1 MLLKFEFENYK
12 CFAKNTVF
20 SMQPADKQRD
30 IEYSVCREK
39 IKGIRKEIKAVCSS
53 VIYGANASGKTNIIS
68 AMCTFK
74 AIILRGN
81 IRNEKIVS
89 DSNNPSASKL
99 ELIPNFYSDSPKPV
113 HFSIEFITDNM
124 KVGYE
129 ISIDVGTFLNINYD
143 RKVVFERLVVND
155 VEIYSRNNSEVTFND
170 NLPASLRKFIR
181 KFDKKHED
189 IFTSS
194 ISLKKDELFLNNAFR
209 IIFAPDLTEI
219 ITHWLE
225 EKFIIICGFDKTR
238 MIPMLPEDD
247 NVKLHKMYTNKSLN
261 QALEQLGVNSS
272 KVGFISEKEG
282 SIPKLFSE
290 IKIKNTKI
298 QIQSDIF
305 ESLGTT
311 RFVDLFPM
319 ILGGLCNG
327 ATIVIDEFDA
337 SIHPMA
343 LLSIINI
350 FHNDEINTRHA
361 QLIFNTHNP
370 VFLNG
375 NVFRRDE
382 IKFVERNDETS
393 IIYSLSDFQ
402 TSGINGVRKGEDY
415 MKHYFINKYGAI
427 NDIDFSQIFEDA
439 MKNSVKKQEK

>member
-74 AIILRGN
+74 DIILRGN
-81 IRNEKIVS
+81 IRNEKIPS
-89 DSNNPSASKL
+89 NPSNSASSNL

-155 VEIYSRNNSEVTFND
+155 VEIYSRNNNEVTFND
-170 NLPASLRKFIR
+170 NLPASLKIR
-181 KFDKKHED
+181 KFDKQQEN
-189 IFTSS
+189 IFTNSK
-194 ISLKKDELFLNNAFR
+194 SLKKDELFLNNGFR
-209 IIFAPDLTEI
+209 IIFAPDLTET

-225 EKFIIICGFDKTR
+225 EKLIIICDFDKTR
-238 MIPMLPEDD
+238 IIPILPED
-247 NVKLHKMYTNKSLN
+247 NNIKLHEMYTIKSLN
-261 QALEQLGVNSS
+261 QALKQLGVNSS
-272 KVGFISEKEG
+272 KVGFVSEKEG
-282 SIPKLFSE
+282 AIPQLFSE
-290 IKIKNTKI
+290 IETKAI
-298 QIQSDIF
+298 RVRIPSYIF

-319 ILGGLCNG
+319 ILKGLCNG

-350 FHNDEINTRHA
+350 FHNDEINTNHA

>member
-12 CFAKNTVF
+12 CFANNAVF
-20 SMQPADKQRD
+20 SMQPADKQKD
-30 IEYSVCREK
+30 IEYSICKEK

-81 IRNEKIVS
+81 IRNEKTLS
-89 DSNNPSASKL
+89 NQNNPASSLL

-129 ISIDVGTFLNINYD
+129 LSIDLGTFLNKNYD
-143 RKVVFERLVVND
+143 RKVVFERLVIND
-155 VEIYSRNNSEVTFND
+155 IEIYNRKTNEVTFND
-170 NLPASLRKFIR
+170 NLPASLRKLIR
-181 KFDKKHED
+181 KFDKQQED
-189 IFTSS
+189 IFTNST
-194 ISLKKDELFLNNAFR
+194 SLKKDELFLNNGFR
-209 IIFAPDLTEI
+209 IIFAPELTEI
-219 ITHWLE
+219 ITHWFE
-225 EKFIIICGFDKTR
+225 EKLIIICGFDKTR
-238 MIPMLPEDD
+238 MIPMFPEDD
-247 NVKLHKMYTNKSLN
+247 NIKLHKMYTNKSLN

-282 SIPKLFSE
+282 SVPKLFSE

-298 QIQSDIF
+298 QIPSDIF

-311 RFVDLFPM
+311 RFVDLFPI

-327 ATIVIDEFDA
+327 DTIVIDEFDA

-350 FHNDEINTRHA
+350 FHNDEINTKHA

-382 IKFVERNDETS
+382 IKFVEINDETS
-393 IIYSLSDFQ
+393 VIYSLSDFR
-402 TSGINGVRKGEDY
+402 TSGLNGVRKGEDY

-439 MKNSVKKQEK
+439 MENSVIK